1 MRGIGLRR
9 FATALAVAGAALA
22 AAGASTAAAATHSPR
37 AVMFTP
43 RMLASMAPKGGLL
56 HRMAGYLP
64 GASTVSLENL
74 ELFSDPVNVT
84 VNGITYRMT
93 MSAENPPVAFDQPPQ
108 LDVELDRTT
117 AAGGLIT
124 GEQEHLYGYAPLSGM
139 HFTANAGLTRATV
152 NTGTSIDPSAV
163 DVHFHSSGPVEQQP
177 CTLVGGGQG
186 VFQVATGT
194 LSATTFKVATATF
207 PFFGT
212 ITTVPQT
219 ATVIHDPGCATFIGS
234 AARAKAAAEPVFH
247 EQCTGNVIEQST
259 LTSFWLSQL
268 GFGGHRL
275 VQLGIT
281 ETNPFGPDGVSH
293 AAAGLGSGADM
304 PRPVKTGRRHPGQRA
319 HHRRALHGRP
329 GRVHVNRQG
338 ARLPG
343 PHVHLGA
350 AHLPLHHD
358 PLSGQADVA
367 ASPLEMMFDTGR
379 RAGHAHP
386 RGSLHLLVQE
396 VGAPLRGE

>member
-1 MRGIGLRR
+1 MRGIGLTR

-22 AAGASTAAAATHSPR
+22 AAGTSSAGAATHPPR

-56 HRMAGYLP
+56 QRMAGYLP
-64 GASTVSLENL
+64 GASTVNLENL

-93 MSAENPPVAFDQPPQ
+93 MSAESPPVAFDQPPQ
-108 LDVELDRTT
+108 LNVELDRTT

-163 DVHFHSSGPVEQQP
+163 DVHFRSSGPIEQQP

-186 VFQVATGT
+186 VFQVASGT

-219 ATVIHDPGCATFIGS
+219 ATVIHDPGCATFIGFGS
-234 AARAKAAAEPVFH
+234 AARPRAAKAAPVFH
-247 EQCTGNVIEQST
+247 EQCTGNVIEQSS

-268 GFGGHRL
+268 GFGGRRL
-275 VQLGIT
+275 EQLGIT
-281 ETNPFGPDGVSH
+281 ETNPFGPDGISH
-293 AAAGLGSGADM
+293 VAAGLGSGADM
-304 PRPVKTGRRHPGQRA
+304 PRPVKTAGGIRATVLTTGVPFMGGRA
-319 HHRRALHGRP
+319 VFTSA
-329 GRVHVNRQG
+329 VK
-338 ARLPG
+338 
-343 PHVHLGA
+343 PHVSPGHSCIWER
-350 AHLPLHHD
+350 HIHHFTTTRY
-358 PLSGQADVA
+358 PGKLTST
-367 ASPLEMMFDTGR
+367 ASPLEMMFDTG
-379 RAGHAHP
+379 A
-386 RGSLHLLVQE
+386 
-396 VGAPLRGE
+396 APVASAPAELFVYSYKK